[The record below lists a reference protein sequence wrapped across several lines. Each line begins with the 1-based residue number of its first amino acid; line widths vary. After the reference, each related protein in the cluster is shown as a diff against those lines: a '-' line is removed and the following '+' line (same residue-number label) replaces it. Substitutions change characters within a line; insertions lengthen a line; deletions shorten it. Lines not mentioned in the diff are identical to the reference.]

1 MRLRNTLILGLVLVA
16 LGSYV
21 YFVEFERAAKESKK
35 ETLFDFDQSQVQA
48 VTLKYPDREIA
59 LEKIGGAW
67 KLVRP
72 VEAPADESATNNLVR
87 AIANCEITKRL
98 DEVPADLKPFG
109 LEAPDVV
116 IHVKLESGE
125 LPEIRVGK
133 TTPVGFSTY
142 VQRADDPKVLLTS
155 SAFHS
160 GMEKQVRD
168 LRDKQI
174 LRFEDADVRKIAV
187 VGPDRNILL
196 VRVGDDWKIE
206 QPSSYP
212 ADPSTV
218 RSFLSTLRTARATD
232 FPDENPANLQPYGLD
247 APRLSVTLFVGKDE
261 EQKQFFIG
269 KQAKQ
274 DTIYIKTSSRPTVYE
289 VSDWVYHDLDKGLN
303 DFRDKTVLAFDKDAI
318 TEVAI
323 VPAGGESFTLQ
334 RKDKT
339 WRLSGAEEQVNAAKA
354 DELLSD
360 LHSLKG
366 YEIAAESPAS
376 LDPFGLASP
385 KLTIT
390 LTAGENPVGM
400 VKLGIYTSSEGQ
412 PAFAAMHEGQPTVF
426 RLRDY
431 SFNRLDLKRS
441 DFLAHNTPA
450 PKSADQREPG

>member
-1 MRLRNTLILGLVLVA
+1 MRFRNTLILGLVLVT

-59 LEKIGGAW
+59 LEMIGGEW

-72 VEAPADESATNNLVR
+72 VEALADESSTKNLIR
-87 AIANCEITKRL
+87 AIAECEIKRRL
-98 DEVPADLKPFG
+98 DEVPGDLKPFG
-109 LEAPDVV
+109 LDAPDVV
-116 IHVKLESGE
+116 IRVKLESGE

-142 VQRADDPKVLLTS
+142 IQRADDPKVLLTS

-187 VGPDRNILL
+187 VGPDRDILL
-196 VRVGDDWKIE
+196 VRAGDDWKIE
-206 QPSSYP
+206 QPRAYA
-212 ADPSTV
+212 ADTSTV
-218 RSFLSTLRTARATD
+218 RSFLSSLRAARATD
-232 FPDENPANLQPYGLD
+232 FPDENPADLQPYGLD
-247 APRLSVTLFVGKDE
+247 MPRLAVTLFVGKDE
-261 EQKQFFIG
+261 DRKEILIG
-269 KQAKQ
+269 KEAKE
-274 DTIYIKTSSRPTVYE
+274 DKLYVKSSSRPTVYE
-289 VSDWVYHDLDKGLN
+289 VNDWVYHDLDKKLN

-323 VPAGGESFTLQ
+323 VPSDGESFTLQ

-339 WRLSGAEEQVNAAKA
+339 WHLSGAQEQVDATKA
-354 DELLSD
+354 DQFLSD

-366 YEIAAESPAS
+366 YEIAAEAPES
-376 LDPFGLASP
+376 LEPYGLASP

-400 VKLGIYTSSEGQ
+400 VMLGAYTSAEGEK
-412 PAFAAMHEGQPTVF
+412 AYAALHEGEPSVF

-431 SFNRLDLKRS
+431 YVFTRLDHKRS
-441 DFLAHNTPA
+441 DFLARDTPTT
-450 PKSADQREPG
+450 KSGSESK